1 MSDAGAPLRSAYISL
16 AEALTWIAFGKPL
29 SKNEL
34 RVQVEGNHPQNT
46 DSTQEQ
52 LQKFF
57 SATDDRPT
65 VVSGLGH
72 FEDRDQGL
80 AALSQ
85 AWHRLREAVEVGTV
99 TVRGRFTPSY
109 STPDA
114 HLADVMELN
123 GYILTSFSQF
133 DVSTGGIRRQPQGS
147 PDILWRHHSDSFD
160 REFQAFGDDPRSAE
174 GYLFVEVET
183 SGLVGNNHADRMG
196 RTPAVKKAHAPSDEE
211 IVAKAHEMKA
221 GGMDGRT
228 IAKKMRHEHGFENV
242 GTTHVR
248 ELIKGI
254 WKPGGRPKQKG
265 A

>member
-1 MSDAGAPLRSAYISL
+1 MSDAGASLRSVYISL
-16 AEALTWIAFGKPL
+16 AEALTLIAFGKPI
-29 SKNEL
+29 SQSEL
-34 RVQVEGNHPQNT
+34 RVQVEGHRPQNT

-57 SATDDRPT
+57 SATGDRLPE
-65 VVSGLGH
+65 VSGLGH

-80 AALSQ
+80 TALSQ
-85 AWHRLREAVEVGTV
+85 AWRSLREKVEGGTV
-99 TVRGRFTPSY
+99 KVRGRFTSSY
-109 STPDA
+109 SAPDA

-123 GYILTSFSQF
+123 GHILASFSQF

-147 PDILWRHHSDSFD
+147 PDVLWRYHSDSFD
-160 REFQAFGDDPRSAE
+160 REFEAFGDDPRSVE
-174 GYLFVEVET
+174 GYLFVEVEK
-183 SGLVGNNHADRMG
+183 SGLVSNNHADRML
-196 RTPAVKKAHAPSDEE
+196 RAPSVKGGHAPSDEE

-221 GGMDGRT
+221 WGMDGRT
-228 IAKKMRHEHGFENV
+228 IAKEMRHEHGFENV